1 MRRSLVLAASLVVA
15 LVACAQEP
23 AEVVHETTANLDEIK
38 SGELDL
44 VVRASS
50 SDTEEPGAAG
60 FELSGSFQLPEEGAL
75 PVADIEYADLAA
87 EDPET
92 QGFISTGEAAFIVID
107 DTAYE
112 LPPEQAEILRGG
124 TEGEG
129 LFDQL
134 EVAGWIR
141 DPELSEDQEHS
152 GETVDR
158 ITGELDVVQAMND
171 LVLTAQRFGRSD
183 LTPIEGA
190 EAERLDNAVRSSRI
204 ELLTGSEDRLLRSIS
219 LEIEFAVDEALELA
233 EILGPLAGATF
244 ELDLEITDPNQPVEV
259 EAPIDP
265 LPLDELEP
273 SA

>member
-1 MRRSLVLAASLVVA
+1 MRRSLVLAAGLVVA
-15 LVACAQEP
+15 LAACGAEP
-23 AEVVHETTANLDEIK
+23 AEVVQETTANLDDIK
-38 SGELDL
+38 SGHLDL

-50 SDTEEPGAAG
+50 PDTEGAGAAG
-60 FELSGSFQLPEEGAL
+60 FEISGSFQLPEEGAL
-75 PVADIEYADLAA
+75 PLADIEYTDLAA
-87 EDPET
+87 EDPMT

-107 DTAYE
+107 ETAYE
-112 LPPEQAEILRGG
+112 IPPEQAEILRGG

-134 EVAGWIR
+134 EVSGWIR
-141 DPELSEDQEHS
+141 DPELSE
-152 GETVDR
+152 GEERFGESVDR
-158 ITGELDVVQAMND
+158 VTGQLDVVQAMND

-183 LTPIEGA
+183 LAAIEGA
-190 EAERLDNAVRSSRI
+190 EADRLENAVSSSRI
-204 ELLTGSEDRLLRSIS
+204 ELLTGSEDRLLRSVS

-244 ELDLEITDPNQPVEV
+244 ELDLQITDPNQPIEV
-259 EAPIDP
+259 EAPVDP